1 MSTDF
6 AALGNIALILAL
18 GFALC
23 TILMAMLSATR
34 GLPQMVAC
42 AKRSLLVV
50 TTFLLLASSALVAS
64 FLTHDFGVKYVAQ
77 TSSRA
82 MPWYFTTAAFYG
94 GQQGSLLYWALVLS
108 LFSAIFV
115 LTSRRVPTALVPY
128 VIATL
133 MGIETFFLIVLT
145 SVSNPFVR
153 SAVAPLDG
161 VGLNPLLM
169 DPGMLVH
176 PPMLLMGYVSFSVPF
191 AFVVAAMVTGRLN
204 NEWLRAI
211 RRWTLAAWTIQTAGL
226 ILGAWWAYHVLGW
239 GGYWGWDPVENAAL
253 LPWLTAT
260 AFLHSTKVQERRGM
274 LKAWNLF
281 LLIATFA
288 LSIFGTFEVRSGVI
302 SSVHSFAYS
311 DIGAYFLTFL
321 TIIIVFSTGLFLFRL
336 PKVQSDQQFDS
347 MVSREGVF
355 LLNNLLL
362 IGMAFATLWGTLFPL
377 ISAFMRDQT
386 MTVGAPFY
394 DNVMG
399 PLIVVLI
406 LAMGIG
412 PLLAWRRTSLTAL
425 WRNLSVPIV
434 IAALCAVIFPLLGVI
449 DIAANIGFTV
459 CAFTAA
465 VMVYEIWRGM
475 CVRHDHGEAYLVAL
489 VMLFKRYRQRY
500 GGYMVHLGL
509 VLLVVGVI
517 GSHYF
522 QLQRDA
528 LLNQGQN
535 TQLAGYQLTYLGN
548 IDTKEPDKETI
559 VSQIQIWRNGKL
571 QGYIYPGRVI
581 YRNYNSQPAS
591 LISITTFGATDL
603 YIYLENWNGLS
614 QADIRIFINP
624 LVPFVWYGALLMI
637 IGGVFCWCPV
647 GLQKGARKSLAMHRA
662 RRPSVL
668 LLIAALAVIA
678 AVWSALLIIKPK
690 QEALDQRVQNVA
702 SQLKCPVCQG
712 ESVADSQATIA
723 QQMRQIIRQQL
734 QSGKS
739 EQDVI
744 QYFIRS
750 YGDQIVW
757 LPPWQGF
764 SLLIWLVPMIFL
776 LGGIV
781 LVSIVLREWKAN
793 VAAAGAGNAVHQ
805 EDEIALDADLEQYRA
820 QLEAELAEEDV
831 LFRPSRTET
840 Q

>member
-1 MSTDF
+1 MSMDF

-18 GFALC
+18 GFALY
-23 TILMAMLSATR
+23 TVVIAILGAAR
-34 GLPQMVAC
+34 AQPQLVVS

-50 TTFLLLASSALVAS
+50 AIFLLLAAAALVAS

-108 LFSAIFV
+108 LFSALFV
-115 LTSRRVPTALVPY
+115 LTSRRAPVVLVPY

-191 AFVVAAMVTGRLN
+191 AFVVAAMVSGKLN

-239 GGYWGWDPVENAAL
+239 GGYWSWDPVENAAL

-260 AFLHSTKVQERRGM
+260 AFLHSTMVQERRGM

-281 LLIATFA
+281 LPIVTFA

-321 TIIIVFSTGLFLFRL
+321 AIIIVFSSALFLFRL
-336 PKVQSDQQFDS
+336 PRVQPDQQFDS
-347 MVSREGVF
+347 MISREGVF

-362 IGMAFATLWGTLFPL
+362 TGIAFATLWGTLFPL
-377 ISAFMRDQT
+377 ISAFMRGQT

-394 DNVMG
+394 NNVMG
-399 PLIVVLI
+399 PLMVLLI

-412 PLLAWRRTSLTAL
+412 PLLAWRRTSLSAL
-425 WRNLSVPIV
+425 WRNLSIPLG
-434 IAALCAVIFPLLGVI
+434 IAALCAVILPMLGVI
-449 DIAANIGFTV
+449 DIAANIGLTV

-465 VMVYEIWRGM
+465 AVLYELWRGM
-475 CVRHDHGEAYLVAL
+475 RVRHAHGESYLIAL

-500 GGYMVHLGL
+500 GGYIVHLGL

-522 QLQRDA
+522 QLQSDA
-528 LLNQGQN
+528 LLNQGQD
-535 TQLAGYQLTYLGN
+535 TQLAGYRLTYLGN

-559 VSQIQIWRNGKL
+559 ISQIQIWRNGQL

-581 YRNYNSQPAS
+581 YRNYNNQPAS

-603 YIYLENWNGLS
+603 YVYLENWSGLS
-614 QADIRIFINP
+614 QADIRIFVNP

-637 IGGVFCWCPV
+637 IGGVFCWWPV
-647 GLQKGARKSLAMHRA
+647 GLQKGPKS
-662 RRPSVL
+662 
-668 LLIAALAVIA
+668 
-678 AVWSALLIIKPK
+678 SAGSMP
-690 QEALDQRVQNVA
+690 
-702 SQLKCPVCQG
+702 
-712 ESVADSQATIA
+712 
-723 QQMRQIIRQQL
+723 
-734 QSGKS
+734 
-739 EQDVI
+739 
-744 QYFIRS
+744 
-750 YGDQIVW
+750 
-757 LPPWQGF
+757 
-764 SLLIWLVPMIFL
+764 
-776 LGGIV
+776 
-781 LVSIVLREWKAN
+781 
-793 VAAAGAGNAVHQ
+793 
-805 EDEIALDADLEQYRA
+805 
-820 QLEAELAEEDV
+820 V
-831 LFRPSRTET
+831 LFHKTKRDSVPLSL
-840 Q
+840 QF